1 MYKTLVGV
9 MLLLNSIC
17 HAGNVEVRVLDKNN
31 KPIANVA
38 VHLNNQSLVSQ
49 LRFQDMAI
57 MDQINQQFSPHIL
70 VVQKSTQVRFP
81 NSDSIKHHV
90 YSFSPAKVFQLQL
103 YKGLNADPLLF
114 SKTGIVE
121 LGCNVHDSM
130 LGYIYVVD
138 TPYFGK
144 TDASGS
150 FSIEVP
156 DADYQVQL
164 WHPQIQDEMDSLLKT
179 LAVKGTSNVSFTLK
193 PALLPSNTEYDQNS
207 EEFSDY
213 E

>member
-1 MYKTLVGV
+1 
-9 MLLLNSIC
+9 
-17 HAGNVEVRVLDKNN
+17 
-31 KPIANVA
+31 
-38 VHLNNQSLVSQ
+38 
-49 LRFQDMAI
+49 

-156 DADYQVQL
+156 DAEYQVQL

-179 LAVKGTSNVSFTLK
+179 LAVKGSSNVSFTLK
-193 PALLPSNTEYDQNS
+193 QALLPSNAEYDQDS